1 MNKSYKYV
9 STRYENLEYLKKAQS
24 CIKLN
29 KFISAMGQKN
39 LQPYISR
46 MINSDKE
53 ISSVSDETLNTL
65 VMNIKEEIKELR

>member
-1 MNKSYKYV
+1 MQRNKYV

>member
-1 MNKSYKYV
+1 MQRN
-9 STRYENLEYLKKAQS
+9 ENLKYLKKAQS